1 MLKINT
7 KERKYQT
14 KFTNVNSFVNVCSE
28 RTQQVLHVSSSA
40 NKINL
45 MLMDGENVLAYLRR
59 NSIFGLTNSFCEFY
73 GLMHYEKVSNTFPST
88 VQIPKFY
95 LISWCEYFVEMYSFR
110 WVSGDIP
117 QKKTF

>member
-7 KERKYQT
+7 KEQKYQT

-45 MLMDGENVLAYLRR
+45 ILMDGENVLAYLRR
-59 NSIFGLTNSFCEFY
+59 NSIFGLTNSSLWILWIDALWKSLQY
-73 GLMHYEKVSNTFPST
+73 
-88 VQIPKFY
+88 
-95 LISWCEYFVEMYSFR
+95 IS
-110 WVSGDIP
+110 
-117 QKKTF
+117 

>member
-14 KFTNVNSFVNVCSE
+14 KFTNVNSFANVCSE

-45 MLMDGENVLAYLRR
+45 ILMDGENVLAYLRR
-59 NSIFGLTNSFCEFY
+59 NSIFGLTNSS
-73 GLMHYEKVSNTFPST
+73 L
-88 VQIPKFY
+88 
-95 LISWCEYFVEMYSFR
+95 
-110 WVSGDIP
+110 
-117 QKKTF
+117 